1 MNNKTI
7 NELFDET
14 KQKMNGHTML
24 FYFHLSNLCIK
35 ADPMALLSATIKIED
50 KDLNLEDVAS
60 VSIPNDNQFAV
71 RAKDTEYIMPITK
84 GIKLEHPEFKLEEK
98 TEKDEITGEDY
109 VVIYYTMPEM
119 NEERH
124 NVCLEYIKANFD
136 ATSAKLEAIFSQ
148 GSAKVALKMT
158 GASEENIKL
167 AKDTLKEIYDWHT
180 DTLKKLKEDKEKE
193 VEDAYQTYLT
203 SEQAENKASLEKQAA
218 EGFDQ
223 VFSMEMS
230 SAVE

>member
-167 AKDTLKEIYDWHT
+167 AKDTLQEIYDWHT

-193 VEDAYQTYLT
+193 VEDAYQAFQTG
-203 SEQAENKASLEKQAA
+203 EQEENKATEEKQAA
-218 EGFDQ
+218 EGVDSI
-223 VFSMEMS
+223 FSMKME
-230 SAVE
+230 

>member
-1 MNNKTI
+1 
-7 NELFDET
+7 
-14 KQKMNGHTML
+14 
-24 FYFHLSNLCIK
+24 
-35 ADPMALLSATIKIED
+35 
-50 KDLNLEDVAS
+50 
-60 VSIPNDNQFAV
+60 
-71 RAKDTEYIMPITK
+71 
-84 GIKLEHPEFKLEEK
+84 
-98 TEKDEITGEDY
+98 
-109 VVIYYTMPEM
+109 MPEM

-167 AKDTLKEIYDWHT
+167 AKDTLQEIYDWHT

-193 VEDAYQTYLT
+193 VEDAYQAYLA

-223 VFSMEMS
+223 VFSMEMM
-230 SAVE
+230 AE

>member
-124 NVCLEYIKANFD
+124 KVCLEYIKANFD
-136 ATSAKLEAIFSQ
+136 ATSAKLEDIFSQ

-167 AKDTLKEIYDWHT
+167 AKDTLQEIYDWHT

-193 VEDAYQTYLT
+193 VEDAYQAYLT

>member
-167 AKDTLKEIYDWHT
+167 AKDTLQEIYDWHT

-193 VEDAYQTYLT
+193 VEDAYQAYLT

-218 EGFDQ
+218 EGVDS
-223 VFSMEMS
+223 VFSMSME
-230 SAVE
+230 

>member
-167 AKDTLKEIYDWHT
+167 AKDTLQEIYDWHT

-193 VEDAYQTYLT
+193 VEDAYQAFLAG
-203 SEQAENKASLEKQAA
+203 EQEETKASEEKQAA

-223 VFSMEMS
+223 VFSMEMM
-230 SAVE
+230 AE

>member
-7 NELFDET
+7 NEIFDET

-167 AKDTLKEIYDWHT
+167 AKDTLQEIYDWHT

-193 VEDAYQTYLT
+193 VEDAYQAFQTG
-203 SEQAENKASLEKQAA
+203 EQEENKATEEKQAA
-218 EGFDQ
+218 EGVDSI
-223 VFSMEMS
+223 FSMKME
-230 SAVE
+230 

>member
-167 AKDTLKEIYDWHT
+167 AKDTLQEIYDWHT

-193 VEDAYQTYLT
+193 VEDAYQAFLAG
-203 SEQAENKASLEKQAA
+203 EQEETKASEEKQAA
-218 EGFDQ
+218 EGVDS
-223 VFSMEMS
+223 VFSMSME
-230 SAVE
+230 

>member
-167 AKDTLKEIYDWHT
+167 AKDTLQEIYDWHT
-180 DTLKKLKEDKEKE
+180 DNLKKLKEDKEKE
-193 VEDAYQTYLT
+193 VEDAYQAYLT

-218 EGFDQ
+218 EGFDS
-223 VFSMEMS
+223 VFSMSME
-230 SAVE
+230 

>member
-7 NELFDET
+7 NEIFDET

-167 AKDTLKEIYDWHT
+167 AKDTLQEIYDWHT

-193 VEDAYQTYLT
+193 VEEAYQAFQTG
-203 SEQAENKASLEKQAA
+203 EQEENKATEEKQAA
-218 EGFDQ
+218 EGVDQ
-223 VFSMEMS
+223 VFSMNMS

>member
-119 NEERH
+119 NEDRH

-193 VEDAYQTYLT
+193 VEDANQAYLT

-218 EGFDQ
+218 EGVDS
-223 VFSMEMS
+223 VFSMSME
-230 SAVE
+230 

>member
-167 AKDTLKEIYDWHT
+167 AKDTLQEIYEWHT

-193 VEDAYQTYLT
+193 VEDAYQAYLA

-218 EGFDQ
+218 EGVDS
-223 VFSMEMS
+223 VFSMSMMAE
-230 SAVE
+230 

>member
-167 AKDTLKEIYDWHT
+167 AKDTLQEIYDWHT

-193 VEDAYQTYLT
+193 VEDAYQAFLAG
-203 SEQAENKASLEKQAA
+203 EQEETKASEEKQAA
-218 EGFDQ
+218 EGVDQ
-223 VFSMEMS
+223 VFSMDMMAE
-230 SAVE
+230 

>member
-24 FYFHLSNLCIK
+24 FYFHMSNLCIT
-35 ADPMALLSATIKIED
+35 ADPMALLSATIKIEGN
-50 KDLNLEDVAS
+50 DLNLEDVAS
-60 VSIPNDNQFAV
+60 VSLPNDKQFAV
-71 RAKDTEYIMPITK
+71 KPKEAEYIVPITK
-84 GIKLEHPEFKLEEK
+84 GIKLEHPEFKIEEK
-98 TEKDEITGEDY
+98 TEKDEITGEDN

-124 NVCLEYIKANFD
+124 NVCMEYIKANFD

-148 GSAKVALKMT
+148 GSAKVALKMS

-167 AKDTLKEIYDWHT
+167 AKDTLQEIYDWHT
-180 DTLKKLKEDKEKE
+180 DTLKKLKENKEKE
-193 VEDAYQTYLT
+193 VEDAYQAYLA
-203 SEQAENKASLEKQAA
+203 SEQAENKATQEKQAA

-223 VFSMEMS
+223 VFSMSMES
-230 SAVE
+230 VAE